1 MTEVLPTALEKPLS
15 QLEGLVLCR
24 SCGHVITSDRA
35 ACAKD
40 GRHEHTFRNPT
51 GYSFHL
57 LCFGEAPGCKFSGPP
72 TDEAT
77 WFPGY
82 AWNFALCAGCGTHL
96 GWGYQGKE
104 SFVGLIATR
113 VVRPQALVD

>member
-96 GWGYQGKE
+96 GWGYQGEE
-104 SFVGLIATR
+104 SFVG
-113 VVRPQALVD
+113 